1 MRWIYFIANIE
12 SLDFI
17 PNDLDN
23 EEFRDVFQYA
33 KKHGWTKAELIA
45 YDNASIAIQDARG
58 RIKQAVDK
66 AIEETVDKK
75 NREVIERCWQKNMI
89 TEMIAEIT
97 GVSAEEIQKVVDKI
111 K

>member
-1 MRWIYFIANIE
+1 MRWIYFIANVE

-58 RIKQAVDK
+58 RVTRAVDQAVEK
-66 AIEETVDKK
+66 N
-75 NREVIERCWQKNMI
+75 NREIIERCWQKNM
-89 TEMIAEIT
+89 TTEIT
-97 GVSAEEIQKVVDKI
+97 GVSAEEVQKIVEKI